1 MKATMVDSC
10 VLLDV
15 FTEDPDWFAW
25 SSEALAEAADT
36 GVLAINPVIYAE
48 VSIGF
53 ERIEDLEAALPGDFV
68 ELLPIPREAAFL
80 AGKCFLQ
87 YRQRGGIRTAPLPDF
102 LIGAHAAVEK
112 MPLITRDTARF
123 RGYFPSIKLIHPSQ

>member
-25 SSEALAEAADT
+25 SSSALAEAADA
-36 GVLAINPVIYAE
+36 GVLAINPIIYAE

-53 ERIEDLEAALPGDFV
+53 ERIEDLEMALPGDFV

-102 LIGAHAAVEK
+102 LIGAHAAVGE

>member
-1 MKATMVDSC
+1 MKATLVDSC

-25 SSEALAEAADT
+25 SSSALAEAADK
-36 GVLAINPVIYAE
+36 GVLAINPIIYAE
-48 VSIGF
+48 ISIGF
-53 ERIEDLEAALPGDFV
+53 ERIEDLEAALPADFV
-68 ELLPIPREAAFL
+68 ELYPIPREAAFL

-87 YRQRGGIRTAPLPDF
+87 YRHRGGTRTAPLPDF
-102 LIGAHAAVEK
+102 LIGAHAAVGG

-123 RGYFPSIKLIHPSQ
+123 RGYFPSIKLIHPS